1 MAVPVIMAALGRGL
15 RRPMPNSPRP
25 GWRLSDWRVGCE
37 AADGS
42 TPRTIVRARHH
53 EPSAVRSRGQSLTEF
68 ALVAPV
74 MLLILMAIIQ
84 FSLIFW
90 AQNTLTQVVR
100 DTGRWAATQQTR
112 PCDGAGAHVVAKANE
127 LAVTE
132 VLFGYTSGQWSGSGY
147 TYGASPVPPEGV
159 ELGWPVPTSP
169 PSLGSGDCP
178 PSSNQIA
185 WFINIRA
192 HHEVPLFFPLIGNFI
207 PACDADSCTLSS
219 AVQFRM
225 EPAP

>member
-1 MAVPVIMAALGRGL
+1 L
-15 RRPMPNSPRP
+15 PRP
-25 GWRLSDWRVGCE
+25 HRSRSG
-37 AADGS
+37 
-42 TPRTIVRARHH
+42 T
-53 EPSAVRSRGQSLTEF
+53 RSRGQSLAEF

-74 MLLILMAIIQ
+74 LLLILAAIIQ

-100 DTGRWAATQQTR
+100 DTGRWAATQQAS
-112 PCDGAGAHVVAKANE
+112 PCDGNGAAVVGKADE
-127 LAVTE
+127 LARTE
-132 VLFGYTSGQWSGSGY
+132 ALFGYTSGQWTGTIY
-147 TYGASPVPPEGV
+147 VYDQLPAPREGV
-159 ELGWPVPTSP
+159 ELAWPNPDPAT
-169 PSLGSGDCP
+169 LANTDCP
-178 PSSNQIA
+178 PDSNATA

-207 PACDADSCTLSS
+207 PSCNANSCTLSS